1 MDKIIKILDQII
13 DELNTHENIDQYV
26 YDLLHKIEIE
36 VRQPIKIYRNKDRW
50 IYDVQPSYSWTTIDK
65 SGEKEKEKEKEKVG
79 QIGENLR
86 EKTLNLAKLTE

>member
-1 MDKIIKILDQII
+1 MKILI
-13 DELNTHENIDQYV
+13 
-26 YDLLHKIEIE
+26 IE
-36 VRQPIKIYRNKDRW
+36 VKFHEIIKIYRNKDRW